1 MTPLYQQFLALQ
13 FAIKEVN
20 DAPHI
25 LPNHTLGFHIYNSYF
40 SSIWTY
46 RASLELFSAQGRFT
60 PNYSCDQQNRPI
72 AIIGGPTSA
81 VQAHMTTILSL
92 YKIPQLIYGSTP
104 EMDTKTQASVYQMM
118 FPNVEHQYKGIL
130 QLLLHFRWTWIG
142 MVYTNN
148 NYGEKFVQ
156 DMAPM
161 FSQNGICFAFSERFP
176 AITYSNNILS
186 SVEAGIE
193 MYNVVMGSNV
203 NIVMV
208 FCEIAD
214 MILLRMLPGLSQYE
228 EKPLWRRVKV
238 WVLTTQMDF
247 TSLPFQ
253 RTEEIDFL
261 HGALSFSIHSKE
273 VVSFQRFLLM
283 RNSALEKEG
292 SFMRLF
298 WENAFDCSFS
308 RSIMDEE
315 DRTICTGEEELDSL
329 PTSVFE
335 MDMTGHS
342 YSIYNA
348 VSAVAHTLHG
358 FQSSLPKRRTEECGN
373 KQSLL
378 KQQLWK
384 LNYFMRRVS
393 FNNSAGDK
401 ISFNQYG
408 ELEVGFDI
416 INWVTFP
423 NQSFLRVR
431 VGRLD
436 LMDSQEETLTI
447 DKDDI
452 VWPRRFNQWCNFIPS
467 PSNDVILQYK
477 LRPIT
482 GFRTIFTGDLESSS
496 SPAVLNVVANH
507 QHEFQYMEDCVECP
521 EDKYPNKDQD
531 LCLSKM
537 ITFLIYEEFWGSVL
551 ASSALFCSFVT
562 AVVLGI
568 FIKHLDTPLV
578 KANNRNLTYILL
590 VALLLSFLCAF
601 LFIGQPSKMTCLLR
615 QTTFGVIFS
624 VAISC
629 VLAKTIIVVLA
640 FMATK
645 PGSKVTKWVGKR
657 LAMAIVFCCSFIQV
671 MICTTWVTTSPPFP
685 DVDMNSKKEEI
696 ILECNEGSVF
706 MFYCVLGYLGFLAII
721 SFTLAFLARKLPNTF
736 NEAKHITFSM
746 LTFCCVWVSFVPTYL
761 STKGKY
767 MVAVEIFSI
776 IASSAALLICIFSPK
791 SFIIVFRPDLN
802 KKMQPTR
809 KKQ

>member
-1 MTPLYQQFLALQ
+1 MALEAIFSMIFAQVLCNIPNPECSISDPLPFLHKEYNSGDLNIVGILSKIYIYYNVMDFTEPPSTNLFDEILVVTPLFQQFLALQ
-13 FAIKEVN
+13 FAIKEIN
-20 DAPHI
+20 EDPHI
-25 LPNHTLGFHIYNSYF
+25 LPNCTLGFHIYNSYF
-40 SSIWTY
+40 TTIWTY

-72 AIIGGPTSA
+72 AVIGGATSA

-92 YKIPQLIYGSTP
+92 YKIPQIIYGSTP
-104 EMDTKTQASVYQMM
+104 EMNTKTQAPVYQQM

-130 QLLLHFRWTWIG
+130 RLLLHFRWTWIG
-142 MVYTNN
+142 VL
-148 NYGEKFVQ
+148 
-156 DMAPM
+156 
-161 FSQNGICFAFSERFP
+161 
-176 AITYSNNILS
+176 YSNNDYG
-186 SVEAGIE
+186 E
-193 MYNVVMGSNV
+193 
-203 NIVMV
+203 
-208 FCEIAD
+208 
-214 MILLRMLPGLSQYE
+214 
-228 EKPLWRRVKV
+228 
-238 WVLTTQMDF
+238 
-247 TSLPFQ
+247 
-253 RTEEIDFL
+253 
-261 HGALSFSIHSKE
+261 
-273 VVSFQRFLLM
+273 
-283 RNSALEKEG
+283 
-292 SFMRLF
+292 
-298 WENAFDCSFS
+298 

-315 DRTICTGEEELDSL
+315 DHTICTGEEKLDSL

-348 VSAVAHTLHG
+348 VYVVAHALHG
-358 FQSSLPKRRTEECGN
+358 FQSSLSKYRTEEHGAR
-373 KQSLL
+373 QSLL
-378 KQQLWK
+378 KLPLWK

-393 FNNSAGDK
+393 FNNSAGEK
-401 ISFNQYG
+401 ISFNQNG

-416 INWVTFP
+416 VNWITFP

-431 VGRLD
+431 VGRID

-447 DKDDI
+447 DKEDI
-452 VWPRRFNQWCNFIPS
+452 VWPRRFNQAQPLSQCNNKCPS
-467 PSNDVILQYK
+467 GYSKSKTEGKPFCCYDC
-477 LRPIT
+477 LRCPE
-482 GFRTIFTGDLESSS
+482 GKM
-496 SPAVLNVVANH
+496 AN
-507 QHEFQYMEDCVECP
+507 QEDMEDCVECP

-537 ITFLIYEEFWGSVL
+537 IMFLTYEEFWGSLL

-590 VALLLSFLCAF
+590 VALLLSFLCAL

-746 LTFCCVWVSFVPTYL
+746 LIFCCVWVSFVPTYL

-791 SFIIVFRPDLN
+791 CFIIVFRPDLN

-809 KKQ
+809 KKK